1 MTEHPT
7 ESTPGGQPP
16 TGHPP
21 TEPPP
26 PPGSGPT
33 PPGSAG
39 SDRTPPGSGTY
50 PGSVPPGTG
59 TYGSSVPPGG
69 GAYSGTTPPP
79 GSGTDR
85 FFASLRGV
93 DVRRTDD
100 GWIGGVCAGLAHR
113 LGLDPVV
120 IRAGAVV
127 LGIFFGLGL
136 GLYLLAWLL
145 VPDTRERTM
154 LERGMRG
161 GEAGPI
167 VLLVVTAVVLLGS
180 LPWWGLMTF
189 DEPGSAIVSILVIG
203 ALGWALWT
211 AWQRRAAPGEVGR
224 TGTVAMAAM
233 AGSAAG
239 AAGTGGA
246 YAATA
251 TPPPPP
257 GAAAGTRPADPAAS
271 GHPSV
276 PSAPGT
282 YPPAAYPGQGYPPGS
297 TPPPGAPPQAW
308 GPPPPP
314 QPPKPRR
321 LRRLSPG
328 PVGALIVSGLLLM
341 VVGGLIWAGDGLGIP
356 GNTVAVALA
365 AGLAMLGAVLVALG
379 FLGRRA
385 GFVAFLAWVTL
396 VATAVTAPL
405 PTDISWPDGDRD
417 VVWNPTTVTELRDFD
432 LGAGTAELTLQNLD
446 PAGLNGQTVE
456 VDLGAGELRIVV
468 PQGLDVTVNSEVG
481 AGDITV
487 ERDGSGSSTEGG
499 LGVSE
504 QTVIGDRPSQLEIDA
519 NVGLGQITIVQ
530 E

>member
-1 MTEHPT
+1 MTEHPS
-7 ESTPGGQPP
+7 ENNPAGQPP
-16 TGHPP
+16 AGRPP
-21 TEPPP
+21 TDPPP
-26 PPGSGPT
+26 PPGSGST
-33 PPGSAG
+33 PPGGAG
-39 SDRTPPGSGTY
+39 SDTPP
-50 PGSVPPGTG
+50 PGGGDYTG
-59 TYGSSVPPGG
+59 TVPPGG
-69 GAYSGTTPPP
+69 GTYGGTTPPQ

-85 FFASLRGV
+85 FFASLRGI

-113 LGLDPVV
+113 LGLDPIV

-145 VPDTRERTM
+145 VPDTREQTM

-167 VLLVVTAVVLLGS
+167 VLLVATAVVLLGS

-189 DEPGSAIVSILVIG
+189 DEPGSVIVSILVIG
-203 ALGWALWT
+203 ALGWGLWT
-211 AWQRRAAPGEVGR
+211 SWQRRSAPGEVGR
-224 TGTVAMAAM
+224 TGTMAMAAM
-233 AGSAAG
+233 ASPATMAAG
-239 AAGTGGA
+239 SGPA
-246 YAATA
+246 YAAA
-251 TPPPPP
+251 TPPPPPP
-257 GAAAGTRPADPAAS
+257 GAAPGPYSTDPA
-271 GHPSV
+271 GRLH

-282 YPPAAYPGQGYPPGS
+282 YPPAAYTGQGYPPGS
-297 TPPPGAPPQAW
+297 APPPGAPPQAW

-314 QPPKPRR
+314 QPPRPQR

-328 PVGALIVSGLLLM
+328 PVGALIVSGLLLI
-341 VVGGLIWAGDGLGIP
+341 VVGGLIWAGDGIGIP

-365 AGLAMLGAVLVALG
+365 VGLALLGVVLVALG

-385 GFVAFLAWVTL
+385 GFVAFLAWFTL

-405 PTDISWPDGDRD
+405 PTDISWQDGDRN
-417 VVWNPTTVTELRDFD
+417 VVWNPTTVGELRDFD

-446 PAGLNGQTVE
+446 PTGLDGQTVE

-468 PQGLDVTVNSEVG
+468 PRGLDVTVNAEVG

-487 ERDGSGSSTEGG
+487 ERRGGGSSTEGG

-504 QTVIGDRPSQLEIDA
+504 QAVIGDLPSQLEVDA